1 MHYSSVKQKSFL
13 LLVIGIA
20 IVATLLKSC
29 STSTEKETG
38 QNESSV
44 SLEADESKSINGVY
58 RFKDYSVEL
67 IMTVSDSTWNGKT
80 KIISGFGEDYDN
92 ENAQYDNGILH
103 GNDLYESSGMVKVG
117 YIQGRSLTTSL
128 SGHQFTLHKQ

>member
-1 MHYSSVKQKSFL
+1 MKHKSFL
-13 LLVIGIA
+13 LLLIGIA

-29 STSTEKETG
+29 STSTKKEVG
-38 QNESSV
+38 QDESSV
-44 SLEADESKSINGVY
+44 SLEADESKSIDGVY

-80 KIISGFGEDYDN
+80 KIISGLGEDYDN

-117 YIQGRSLTTSL
+117 YIQGGSLTTSL
-128 SGHQFTLHKQ
+128 SDHQVTLQKQ